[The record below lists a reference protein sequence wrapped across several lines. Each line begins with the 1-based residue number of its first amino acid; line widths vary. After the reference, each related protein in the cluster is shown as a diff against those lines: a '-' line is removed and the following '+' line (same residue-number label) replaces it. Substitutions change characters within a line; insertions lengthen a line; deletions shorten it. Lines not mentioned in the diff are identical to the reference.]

1 MKIQLSI
8 LFLICSIASS
18 MGFVCPI
25 KNGAYPHEWNKAVYY
40 SCSKG
45 CAYQQN
51 CPLNRYYYSKTNKC
65 ELKPTDWSP
74 QFNLTGRYQWNSSN
88 LFMDIIQTGYDVQ
101 WIYESND
108 DRQIFVGQYVN
119 ETMIMG
125 MKTSLKKAT
134 NCIVLE
140 NLQLSVLGKHNF
152 CQTQAK
158 FYCYCIDELPGLS
171 DISSGY
177 DAAKMLSA
185 NEQNSKYRIFDL
197 SEQRATPFKTEI
209 QGKDRTF
216 AIPKDVQ
223 VADISLRKVDSCE
236 TIAYTFESFFQ
247 SYFHSITFGIRFS
260 IPSSINVV
268 LGYSGILKQIHDVMT
283 KNEKA
288 VGVSTIWWGLYSVQL
303 APPLSLKLDPTF
315 NQSVGLLVSE
325 APNPS
330 TEDHQEYYNQFIQ
343 TYGTHYIS
351 RIIVGGTAHL
361 YTLMDSSYY
370 KESSYEERINQV
382 GLMFRYQKVGLE
394 NGINIEQI
402 WASMKEK
409 FRTTSSTLSVFQP
422 PVASQQNKSDWETWQ
437 QTAGNHP
444 VIVNRTLFP
453 IYNLIKKETT
463 VRQHLRKTID
473 FYLESGVFPT
483 LAELNDRGTRRKSLV
498 PPKPQGPING
508 LDAVGCGYDPLLME
522 SKFCIFDHSNFT
534 DNEQW
539 SDPYNKTLT
548 YSIPN
553 GWFVVNT
560 PESLTFDGSILVT
573 SVEDYF
579 RSTRT
584 VTVTESSGW
593 LGIRRKRT
601 ERTVTDFYR
610 RFYQDYYNLVLRM
623 KQIGWYTLSVSAFPY
638 PKLNPIAQT
647 AFDNLP
653 TRFDVKDLKIWQDF
667 FDIFGTHVVVS
678 SNMGGQVW
686 AETWYEK
693 CLTYEHTQTWIDEQ
707 VTKSWFIFVTSA
719 ENSND
724 YRQQIAER
732 FRQHSISSAQLLG
745 GTVSIDPSEW
755 EKWAPTI
762 KRKPHP
768 ISYRLISLD
777 EILPESD
784 LRNVLKAAINYVL
797 KLAEKEDRNYINQ
810 LESLR
815 GPPKNKCSQNEIRTK
830 RQKRA
835 TNYEEAKRVLC
846 PYIGYNGTEC
856 LGRKATERDLVA
868 ENATKLPIGVGMTLD
883 ITTGTLLLPA
893 LEYTYLGNSYWT
905 DPILNTTYQ
914 VPRGVSLPAINQ
926 SDNTP
931 IARVFLTATELSNE
945 WKYKKLRG
953 SWLGGEFGHSKSL
966 GDIYRRFFSNNQ
978 GTAITQKPTV
988 LYRLRVENLQLNKY
1002 VKQAISKL
1010 PIKYDE
1016 TLYRDFLRNWG
1027 THIVQQSLI
1036 GGMHEQQVLFKDC
1049 VFSFNGAI
1057 TSDNLDDY
1065 LKKDILS
1072 ETLGNSFYADR
1083 RKISVDHWLGGD
1095 PIEKNEILW
1104 QQTLAANPALLKI
1117 EEYIPWSDVI
1127 EIDPNVRNNL
1137 RKIIQARTAAADKV
1151 RIDEENRLNEQYI
1164 NGSYMARK
1172 GSIGLLNNDT
1182 CDIIPAT
1189 FGSVKDCSEGCPT
1202 NTQIRLNDD
1211 FFDNQQLW
1219 YVRDETTG
1227 FIRARA
1233 RIDGQTVLEGSMVNA
1248 GCSSIA
1254 VGGNPTISA
1263 HICVSCDLVSSFA
1276 NQCVCVCPTYSSSS
1290 G

>member
-74 QFNLTGRYQWNSSN
+74 QFNLTGRYQWNSSD

-101 WIYESND
+101 WIYESNE

-140 NLQLSVLGKHNF
+140 NLELSVLGKHNF

-247 SYFHSITFGIRFS
+247 R
-260 IPSSINVV
+260 
-268 LGYSGILKQIHDVMT
+268 
-283 KNEKA
+283 
-288 VGVSTIWWGLYSVQL
+288 
-303 APPLSLKLDPTF
+303 
-315 NQSVGLLVSE
+315 
-325 APNPS
+325 
-330 TEDHQEYYNQFIQ
+330 
-343 TYGTHYIS
+343 
-351 RIIVGGTAHL
+351 
-361 YTLMDSSYY
+361 
-370 KESSYEERINQV
+370 
-382 GLMFRYQKVGLE
+382 
-394 NGINIEQI
+394 
-402 WASMKEK
+402 
-409 FRTTSSTLSVFQP
+409 
-422 PVASQQNKSDWETWQ
+422 TWQ

-1095 PIEKNEILW
+1095 PIETNEILW